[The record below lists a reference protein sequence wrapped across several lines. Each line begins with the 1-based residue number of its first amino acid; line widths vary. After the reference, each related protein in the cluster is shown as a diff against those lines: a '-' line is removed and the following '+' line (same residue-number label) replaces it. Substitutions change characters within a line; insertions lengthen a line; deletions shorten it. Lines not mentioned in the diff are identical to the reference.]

1 MQHVAQSF
9 SRRQM
14 LKGAACGFGS
24 LAVAGMQGAQAL
36 TGNPLAAKASLIPQ
50 RAKRVIFIFMVGG
63 PSHVDTFDY
72 KPELA
77 RHHGKTIDIEM
88 RRRSIRKEKILG
100 PVREFKRRGQSGL

>member
-1 MQHVAQSF
+1 MQHVAQPF

-50 RAKRVIFIFMVGG
+50 R
-63 PSHVDTFDY
+63 
-72 KPELA
+72 
-77 RHHGKTIDIEM
+77 
-88 RRRSIRKEKILG
+88 
-100 PVREFKRRGQSGL
+100 